1 MAGYTRQDTA
11 NNIANGNVID
21 ADDFDAEYN
30 AVENAFN
37 ASAGHKHDGSAGEGA
52 PIEKVGPSQ
61 ELVVSS
67 TNVNPKT
74 SNTLDLGTNLL
85 QYKDGY
91 FDGTVY
97 QDSAI
102 VGVNAYMTL
111 SDNEIDVSTGGLTLD
126 AAGDI
131 TLDADGGDVLL
142 KDAGTTFGTFTNT
155 GNNLVVKSGSTTA
168 ITLSGADATLAGTLA
183 VTGATTLNG
192 AVTVSGSNNVTV
204 NSGDVTLSS
213 GDLIV
218 GGTITSTGAI
228 VANGGVTGTVS
239 SISNHD
245 TGDLSE
251 GSNLYHT
258 TARARGAISAT
269 DAGGDGSLSY
279 NSTSGVIT
287 YTGPSAAQVR
297 AHFSAGEG
305 IDISNGS
312 ISGENAS
319 TSNKGIASFDT
330 TDFVVS
336 SGAVSL
342 RHSGVE
348 DIVGGM
354 VSGNSEAGISV
365 TYQTSDN
372 TLDFNVNDPTISLTG
387 AVTGSATMTNLG
399 NVSIATTATSDPT
412 ITLTGAV
419 TGSGTM
425 TNLGNVSISTS
436 ATADPTLTLTGDVTG
451 SATFTNLGSASLTA
465 TVANDSH
472 THDGRYYTETE
483 SDSRFTASAGD
494 VMTGNLRFNDNVAAT
509 FGTSNDMEVFVNGS
523 HAYMDLNSGIGN
535 LYIRDGSTTRYTFND
550 NGNFTSTGSATASAF
565 YYSSDER
572 LKENIAP
579 VTGALDVITNLRG
592 VEFDW
597 KEDGTHDIGVIAQEV
612 EAHIPEAVTQ
622 SEDTDHKTVSAA
634 PIIAYLIEAVKEL
647 KAEVDRLN
655 DKP

>member
-37 ASAGHKHDGSAGEGA
+37 ASTGHKHDGSAGEGA

-131 TLDADGGDVLL
+131 TLDADGGDILL

-155 GNNLVVKSGSTTA
+155 GNNLVVKSGSTTS

-204 NSGDVTLSS
+204 NAGDVTLSS

-228 VANGGVTGTVS
+228 AANGGVNGNVTGTVS

-258 TARARGAISAT
+258 TARARGAISVT

-297 AHFSAGEG
+297 AHFSAGAG
-305 IDISNGS
+305 IGISNGS
-312 ISGENAS
+312 ISHSDTSSQTSVNGSGRTYIQDITLDTYGHVTGLS
-319 TSNKGIASFDT
+319 TATETVVNTNTTYSAGGGLSLSGTTFSHTDT
-330 TDFVVS
+330 SSQGSVNNS
-336 SGAVSL
+336 SGTVIQD
-342 RHSGVE
+342 V
-348 DIVGGM
+348 
-354 VSGNSEAGISV
+354 
-365 TYQTSDN
+365 
-372 TLDFNVNDPTISLTG
+372 TLDGYGHITGLASVNL
-387 AVTGSATMTNLG
+387 
-399 NVSIATTATSDPT
+399 
-412 ITLTGAV
+412 
-419 TGSGTM
+419 
-425 TNLGNVSISTS
+425 
-436 ATADPTLTLTGDVTG
+436 
-451 SATFTNLGSASLTA
+451 
-465 TVANDSH
+465 
-472 THDGRYYTETE
+472 DGRYYTESE
-483 SDSRFTASAGD
+483 SDSRFAYKAGSGSQNFSA
-494 VMTGNLRFNDNVAAT
+494 N
-509 FGTSNDMEVFVNGS
+509 
-523 HAYMDLNSGIGN
+523 N
-535 LYIRDGSTTRYTFND
+535 LY
-550 NGNFTSTGSATASAF
+550 ATAF
-565 YYSSDER
+565 FYSSDER
-572 LKENIAP
+572 LKENILP
-579 VTGALDVITNLRG
+579 VTNSLDVIGQLQG
-592 VEFDW
+592 VSFDW
-597 KEDGTHDIGVIAQEV
+597 SETGNHDIGVIAQEV
-612 EAHIPEAVTQ
+612 AAIIPEAVVAKDDGFLSVNAT
-622 SEDTDHKTVSAA
+622 
-634 PIIAYLIEAVKEL
+634 PIIAHLIEAVKEL

>member
-37 ASAGHKHDGSAGEGA
+37 ASTGHKHDGSAGEGA

-131 TLDADGGDVLL
+131 TLDADGGDILL

-155 GNNLVVKSGSTTA
+155 GNNLVVKSGSTTS

-204 NSGDVTLSS
+204 NAGDVTLSS

-228 VANGGVTGTVS
+228 VANGGVTGNVTGTVS

-258 TARARGAISAT
+258 TARARGAISVT

-297 AHFSAGEG
+297 AHFSAGGG
-305 IDISNGS
+305 IGISNGS
-312 ISGENAS
+312 ISHSDTSSQTSVNGSGRTYIQDITLDTYGHVTGLS
-319 TSNKGIASFDT
+319 TATETVVNTNTTYSAGGGLSLSGTTFSHTDT
-330 TDFVVS
+330 SSQGSVNN
-336 SGAVSL
+336 SGATVIQD
-342 RHSGVE
+342 V
-348 DIVGGM
+348 
-354 VSGNSEAGISV
+354 
-365 TYQTSDN
+365 
-372 TLDFNVNDPTISLTG
+372 TLDGYGHITGLSSVNL
-387 AVTGSATMTNLG
+387 
-399 NVSIATTATSDPT
+399 
-412 ITLTGAV
+412 
-419 TGSGTM
+419 
-425 TNLGNVSISTS
+425 
-436 ATADPTLTLTGDVTG
+436 
-451 SATFTNLGSASLTA
+451 
-465 TVANDSH
+465 
-472 THDGRYYTETE
+472 DGRYYTESE
-483 SDSRFTASAGD
+483 SNS
-494 VMTGNLRFNDNVAAT
+494 T
-509 FGTSNDMEVFVNGS
+509 F
-523 HAYMDLNSGIGN
+523 AYKA
-535 LYIRDGSTTRYTFND
+535 GSTAQNFSVGSTLTVGNTTSSNIVMVDTDNGNRTIHCNSNYIGFLTQGGSWGAYCDD
-550 NGNFTSTGSATASAF
+550 NGNFTAAGDVTAF
-565 YYSSDER
+565 SDVR
-572 LKENIAP
+572 LKDNIE
-579 VTGALDVITNLRG
+579 TIDGALDKVSAMRG
-592 VEFDW
+592 VTFD
-597 KEDGTHDIGVIAQEV
+597 KDGQRSTGVIAQEMQEV
-612 EAHIPEAVTQ
+612 MPEVVTQ
-622 SEDTDHKTVSAA
+622 NNEYLSV
-634 PIIAYLIEAVKEL
+634 AYGNLVGVLIEAVKEL
-647 KAEVDRLN
+647 RAEVEEL
-655 DKP
+655 KKG

>member
-37 ASAGHKHDGSAGEGA
+37 ASTGHKHDGSAGEGA

-131 TLDADGGDVLL
+131 TLDADGGDILL

-204 NSGDVTLSS
+204 NAGDVTLSS

-251 GSNLYHT
+251 GSSLYYT
-258 TARARGAISAT
+258 TARARGAISVT

-297 AHFSAGEG
+297 AHFSAGAG

-354 VSGNSEAGISV
+354 VSGNSESGISV

-412 ITLTGAV
+412 
-419 TGSGTM
+419 
-425 TNLGNVSISTS
+425 
-436 ATADPTLTLTGDVTG
+436 LTLTGDASG
-451 SATFTNLGSASLTA
+451 SATFTNLGNASLSV

-472 THDGRYYTETE
+472 THDGRYYTESE
-483 SDSRFTASAGD
+483 SNSLFTASAGD
-494 VMTGNLRFNDNVAAT
+494 VMTGTLRFNDNVIAS
-509 FGTSNDMEVFVNGS
+509 FGSSNDAEFFCNGS
-523 HAYMDLNSGIGN
+523 HMYMDLNSGIGN
-535 LYIRDGSTTRYTFND
+535 FYIRDGSTTRFTFND
-550 NGNFTSTGSATASAF
+550 NGAFTATGDITAF
-565 YYSSDER
+565 SDAR
-572 LKENIAP
+572 LKDNVQTID
-579 VTGALDVITNLRG
+579 GALDKVAAMRG
-592 VEFDW
+592 VTYH
-597 KEDGTHDIGVIAQEV
+597 KDGKQGTGVIAQEMQEV
-612 EAHIPEAVTQ
+612 MPEVVMQ
-622 SEDTDHKTVSAA
+622 NDEYLSV
-634 PIIAYLIEAVKEL
+634 AYGNLVGVLIEAVKEL
-647 KAEVDRLN
+647 KAEVEEL
-655 DKP
+655 KKG

>member
-37 ASAGHKHDGSAGEGA
+37 ASTGHKHDGSAGEGA

-131 TLDADGGDVLL
+131 TLDADGGDILL

-204 NSGDVTLSS
+204 NAGDVTLSS

-251 GSNLYHT
+251 GSSNLYHT
-258 TARARGAISAT
+258 TARARAAISAT

-279 NSTSGVIT
+279 NNTSGVIT

-312 ISGENAS
+312 VSGENAS
-319 TSNKGIASFDT
+319 TSNKGIASFNS
-330 TDFVVS
+330 TDFSVS

-342 RHSGVE
+342 QAERIQ
-348 DIVGGM
+348 DLVGGM
-354 VSGNSEAGISV
+354 VTGNTESGISV
-365 TYQTSDN
+365 TYQDGDG

-412 ITLTGAV
+412 
-419 TGSGTM
+419 
-425 TNLGNVSISTS
+425 
-436 ATADPTLTLTGDVTG
+436 LTLTGDASG
-451 SATFTNLGSASLTA
+451 SATFTNLGNASLSV

-472 THDGRYYTETE
+472 THDGRYYTESE
-483 SDSRFTASAGD
+483 SDSRFASTSRTISAGGGL
-494 VMTGNLRFNDNVAAT
+494 TGGGNLTANRTISHSD
-509 FGTSNDMEVFVNGS
+509 TSSQGSVN
-523 HAYMDLNSGIGN
+523 NSGNTVIQDISVDGYGHVTSIG
-535 LYIRDGSTTRYTFND
+535 S
-550 NGNFTSTGSATASAF
+550 
-565 YYSSDER
+565 
-572 LKENIAP
+572 K
-579 VTGALDVITNLRG
+579 ALS
-592 VEFDW
+592 
-597 KEDGTHDIGVIAQEV
+597 
-612 EAHIPEAVTQ
+612 IPAVT
-622 SEDTDHKTVSAA
+622 
-634 PIIAYLIEAVKEL
+634 L
-647 KAEVDRLN
+647 
-655 DKP
+655 

>member
-37 ASAGHKHDGSAGEGA
+37 ASTGHKHDGSAGEGA

-131 TLDADGGDVLL
+131 TLDADGGDILL

-168 ITLSGADATLAGTLA
+168 ITLSGADAALAGTLA

-204 NSGDVTLSS
+204 NAGDVTLSS
-213 GDLIV
+213 GNLIV

-228 VANGGVTGTVS
+228 AANGGVNGNVTGTVS

-258 TARARGAISAT
+258 TARVRGAISVT

-297 AHFSAGEG
+297 AHFSAGSG
-305 IDISNGS
+305 IGISNGS
-312 ISGENAS
+312 ISHSDTSSQTSVNGSGRTYIQDITLDTYGHVTGLS
-319 TSNKGIASFDT
+319 TATETVVNTNTTYSAGGGLSLSGTTFSHTDT
-330 TDFVVS
+330 SSQGSVDNS
-336 SGAVSL
+336 SGTVIQD
-342 RHSGVE
+342 V
-348 DIVGGM
+348 
-354 VSGNSEAGISV
+354 
-365 TYQTSDN
+365 
-372 TLDFNVNDPTISLTG
+372 TLDGYGHITGLSSVNL
-387 AVTGSATMTNLG
+387 
-399 NVSIATTATSDPT
+399 
-412 ITLTGAV
+412 
-419 TGSGTM
+419 
-425 TNLGNVSISTS
+425 
-436 ATADPTLTLTGDVTG
+436 
-451 SATFTNLGSASLTA
+451 
-465 TVANDSH
+465 
-472 THDGRYYTETE
+472 DGRYFTEGE
-483 SDSRFTASAGD
+483 SNSRFAYKAGSGSQNFSA
-494 VMTGNLRFNDNVAAT
+494 N
-509 FGTSNDMEVFVNGS
+509 
-523 HAYMDLNSGIGN
+523 N
-535 LYIRDGSTTRYTFND
+535 LY
-550 NGNFTSTGSATASAF
+550 ATAF
-565 YYSSDER
+565 FYSSDER
-572 LKENIAP
+572 LKENILP
-579 VTGALDVITNLRG
+579 VTDSLDVIGQLQG
-592 VEFDW
+592 VSFDW
-597 KEDGTHDIGVIAQEV
+597 SETGNHDIGVIAQEV
-612 EAHIPEAVTQ
+612 AAIIPEAVVAKDDGFLSVNAT
-622 SEDTDHKTVSAA
+622 
-634 PIIAYLIEAVKEL
+634 PIIAHLIEAVKEL

>member
-30 AVENAFN
+30 AVEGAFN
-37 ASAGHKHDGSAGEGA
+37 ASTGHKHDGSAGEGA

-111 SDNEIDVSTGGLTLD
+111 SDNEIDVSSGGLTLD
-126 AAGDI
+126 VAGDI
-131 TLDADGGDVLL
+131 SLDADGGDVLL

-251 GSNLYHT
+251 GSSLYYT
-258 TARARGAISAT
+258 TARARGAISVT

-354 VSGNSEAGISV
+354 VSGNSESGISV

-399 NVSIATTATSDPT
+399 NVSIATTAT
-412 ITLTGAV
+412 
-419 TGSGTM
+419 
-425 TNLGNVSISTS
+425 
-436 ATADPTLTLTGDVTG
+436 ADPTLTLTGDASG
-451 SATFTNLGSASLTA
+451 SATFTNLGNASLSV

-472 THDGRYYTETE
+472 THDGRYYTESE
-483 SDSRFTASAGD
+483 SNSLFTASAGD
-494 VMTGNLRFNDNVAAT
+494 VMTGTLRFNDNVLAT
-509 FGTSNDMEVFVNGS
+509 FGSSNDAEFFCNGS
-523 HAYMDLNSGIGN
+523 HMYMDLNSGIGN
-535 LYIRDGSTTRYTFND
+535 FYIRDGSTTRFTFD
-550 NGNFTSTGSATASAF
+550 DAGHFTASGDVTA
-565 YYSSDER
+565 YSDAR
-572 LKENIAP
+572 LKDNIE
-579 VTGALDVITNLRG
+579 TIGGALDKVSAMRG
-592 VEFDW
+592 VTFD
-597 KEDGTHDIGVIAQEV
+597 KDGQRSTGVIAQEMQEV
-612 EAHIPEAVTQ
+612 MPEVVMQ
-622 SEDTDHKTVSAA
+622 NDEYLSV
-634 PIIAYLIEAVKEL
+634 AYGNLVGVLIEAVKEL
-647 KAEVDRLN
+647 KAEVEEL
-655 DKP
+655 KKGQ

>member
-131 TLDADGGDVLL
+131 TLDADGGDILL

-192 AVTVSGSNNVTV
+192 TVTVSGSNNVTV
-204 NSGDVTLSS
+204 NAGDVTLSS

-228 VANGGVTGTVS
+228 AANGGVNGNLTGNVTGTVS

-258 TARARGAISAT
+258 TARARAAISATGSLSYNSTTGVMSFTQGNTDTIAEGSSNLYHTTARARGAISVT

-297 AHFSAGEG
+297 AHFSAGSG
-305 IDISNGS
+305 IGISNGS
-312 ISGENAS
+312 ISHS
-319 TSNKGIASFDT
+319 DTSS
-330 TDFVVS
+330 
-336 SGAVSL
+336 
-342 RHSGVE
+342 
-348 DIVGGM
+348 
-354 VSGNSEAGISV
+354 
-365 TYQTSDN
+365 QTSVNGSGRTYIQDI
-372 TLDFNVNDPTISLTG
+372 TLDTYG
-387 AVTGSATMTNLG
+387 HVTGLS
-399 NVSIATTATSDPT
+399 TATETVVNTNTTYSAGGGLSLSGTTFSHTDT
-412 ITLTGAV
+412 SSQGSVNNSNGTVIQDITLDGYGHITGLSSV
-419 TGSGTM
+419 
-425 TNLGNVSISTS
+425 NL
-436 ATADPTLTLTGDVTG
+436 
-451 SATFTNLGSASLTA
+451 
-465 TVANDSH
+465 
-472 THDGRYYTETE
+472 DGRYFTEGE
-483 SDSRFTASAGD
+483 SNSRFAYKAGSGSQNFSA
-494 VMTGNLRFNDNVAAT
+494 N
-509 FGTSNDMEVFVNGS
+509 
-523 HAYMDLNSGIGN
+523 N
-535 LYIRDGSTTRYTFND
+535 LY
-550 NGNFTSTGSATASAF
+550 ATAF
-565 YYSSDER
+565 FYSSDER
-572 LKENIAP
+572 LKENILP
-579 VTGALDVITNLRG
+579 VTNSLDVIGQLQG
-592 VEFDW
+592 VSFDW
-597 KEDGTHDIGVIAQEV
+597 SETGNHDIGVIAQEV
-612 EAHIPEAVTQ
+612 AAIIPEAVVAKDDGFLSVNAT
-622 SEDTDHKTVSAA
+622 
-634 PIIAYLIEAVKEL
+634 PIIAHLIEAVKEL

>member
-37 ASAGHKHDGSAGEGA
+37 ASTGHKHDGSAGEGA

-131 TLDADGGDVLL
+131 TLDADGGDILL

-155 GNNLVVKSGSTTA
+155 GNNLVVKSGSTTS

-204 NSGDVTLSS
+204 NAGDVTLSS

-228 VANGGVTGTVS
+228 VANGGVTGNVTGTVS

-258 TARARGAISAT
+258 TARARGAISVT

-297 AHFSAGEG
+297 AHFSAGGG
-305 IDISNGS
+305 IGISNGS
-312 ISGENAS
+312 ISHSDTSSQTSVNGSGRTYIQDITLDTYGHVTGLS
-319 TSNKGIASFDT
+319 TATETVVNTNTTYSAGGGLSLSGTTFSHTDT
-330 TDFVVS
+330 SSQGSVNN
-336 SGAVSL
+336 SGATVIQD
-342 RHSGVE
+342 V
-348 DIVGGM
+348 
-354 VSGNSEAGISV
+354 
-365 TYQTSDN
+365 
-372 TLDFNVNDPTISLTG
+372 TLDGYGHITGLSSVNL
-387 AVTGSATMTNLG
+387 
-399 NVSIATTATSDPT
+399 
-412 ITLTGAV
+412 
-419 TGSGTM
+419 
-425 TNLGNVSISTS
+425 
-436 ATADPTLTLTGDVTG
+436 
-451 SATFTNLGSASLTA
+451 
-465 TVANDSH
+465 
-472 THDGRYYTETE
+472 DGRYYTESE
-483 SDSRFTASAGD
+483 SDGRFASTSRTISAGGGLTGGGNLTANRTISHSD
-494 VMTGNLRFNDNVAAT
+494 TSSQGSVNNSGNTVIQDISVDGYGHVTSIGSTALSIPSGNSLSTGNGAWT
-509 FGTSNDMEVFVNGS
+509 
-523 HAYMDLNSGIGN
+523 
-535 LYIRDGSTTRYTFND
+535 DGSGGLQIRYGTVSSTLDGAQSFS
-550 NGNFTSTGSATASAF
+550 FTSAFSSACLVCVVGGEAQTTAVSRTGFTI
-565 YYSSDER
+565 DR
-572 LKENIAP
+572 ENDYNGTFVFQYIAL
-579 VTGALDVITNLRG
+579 G
-592 VEFDW
+592 
-597 KEDGTHDIGVIAQEV
+597 
-612 EAHIPEAVTQ
+612 
-622 SEDTDHKTVSAA
+622 
-634 PIIAYLIEAVKEL
+634 Y
-647 KAEVDRLN
+647 
-655 DKP
+655 

>member
-37 ASAGHKHDGSAGEGA
+37 ASTGHKHDGSAGEGA

-131 TLDADGGDVLL
+131 TLDADGGDILL

-155 GNNLVVKSGSTTA
+155 GNNLVVKSGSTTS

-204 NSGDVTLSS
+204 NAGDVTLSS

-218 GGTITSTGAI
+218 GGAITSTGAI
-228 VANGGVTGTVS
+228 AANGGVNGNVTGTVS

-258 TARARGAISAT
+258 TARARGAISVT

-297 AHFSAGEG
+297 AHFSAGGG
-305 IDISNGS
+305 IGISNGS
-312 ISGENAS
+312 ISHSDTSSQAS
-319 TSNKGIASFDT
+319 VNGSGRTYIQDITLDTYGHVTGLSTATETVVNTNTTYSAGGGLSLSGTTFSHTDTSSQGSVNN
-330 TDFVVS
+330 S
-336 SGAVSL
+336 SGTVIQ
-342 RHSGVE
+342 
-348 DIVGGM
+348 DI
-354 VSGNSEAGISV
+354 
-365 TYQTSDN
+365 
-372 TLDFNVNDPTISLTG
+372 TLDGYGHITGLASVNL
-387 AVTGSATMTNLG
+387 
-399 NVSIATTATSDPT
+399 
-412 ITLTGAV
+412 
-419 TGSGTM
+419 
-425 TNLGNVSISTS
+425 
-436 ATADPTLTLTGDVTG
+436 
-451 SATFTNLGSASLTA
+451 
-465 TVANDSH
+465 
-472 THDGRYYTETE
+472 DGRYYTESE
-483 SDSRFTASAGD
+483 SDSRFAYKAGSGSQNFSA
-494 VMTGNLRFNDNVAAT
+494 N
-509 FGTSNDMEVFVNGS
+509 
-523 HAYMDLNSGIGN
+523 N
-535 LYIRDGSTTRYTFND
+535 LY
-550 NGNFTSTGSATASAF
+550 ATAF
-565 YYSSDER
+565 FYSSDER
-572 LKENIAP
+572 LKENILP
-579 VTGALDVITNLRG
+579 VTNSLDVIGQLQG
-592 VEFDW
+592 VSFDW
-597 KEDGTHDIGVIAQEV
+597 SETGNHDIGVIAQEV
-612 EAHIPEAVTQ
+612 AAIIPEAVVAKDDGFLSVNAT
-622 SEDTDHKTVSAA
+622 
-634 PIIAYLIEAVKEL
+634 PIIAHLIEAVKEL

>member
-192 AVTVSGSNNVTV
+192 VVTVSGSNNVTV

-251 GSNLYHT
+251 GSSLYYT
-258 TARARGAISAT
+258 TARARGAISVT

-354 VSGNSEAGISV
+354 VSGNSESGISV

-399 NVSIATTATSDPT
+399 NVSIATTAT
-412 ITLTGAV
+412 
-419 TGSGTM
+419 
-425 TNLGNVSISTS
+425 
-436 ATADPTLTLTGDVTG
+436 ADPTLTLTGDASG
-451 SATFTNLGSASLTA
+451 SATFTNLGNASLSV

-472 THDGRYYTETE
+472 THDGRYYTESE
-483 SDSRFTASAGD
+483 SNSLFTASAGD
-494 VMTGNLRFNDNVAAT
+494 VMTGTLRFNDNVLAT
-509 FGTSNDMEVFVNGS
+509 FGSSNDAEFFCNGS
-523 HAYMDLNSGIGN
+523 HMYMDLNSGIGN
-535 LYIRDGSTTRYTFND
+535 FYIRDGSTTRFTFD
-550 NGNFTSTGSATASAF
+550 DAGHFTASGDVTA
-565 YYSSDER
+565 YSDAR
-572 LKENIAP
+572 LKDNIE
-579 VTGALDVITNLRG
+579 TIGGALDKVSAMRG
-592 VEFDW
+592 VTFD
-597 KEDGTHDIGVIAQEV
+597 KDGQRSTGVIAQEMQEV
-612 EAHIPEAVTQ
+612 MPEVVMQ
-622 SEDTDHKTVSAA
+622 NDEYLSV
-634 PIIAYLIEAVKEL
+634 AYGNLVGVLIEAVKEL
-647 KAEVDRLN
+647 KAEVEEL
-655 DKP
+655 KKG

>member
-37 ASAGHKHDGSAGEGA
+37 ASTGHKHDGTSGEGA

-111 SDNEIDVSTGGLTLD
+111 SDNEIDVSSGGLTLD

-131 TLDADGGDVLL
+131 TLDADGGDILL
-142 KDAGTTFGTFTNT
+142 KDAGTTFGTFTND
-155 GNNLVVKSGSTTA
+155 GNNLIVKSGSTTA
-168 ITLSGADATLAGTLA
+168 VTLSGADATLAGTLA
-183 VTGATTLNG
+183 VTGTTTLNG

-213 GDLIV
+213 GNLVV

-228 VANGGVTGTVS
+228 AANGGVTGNLTGNVTGTVS

-258 TARARGAISAT
+258 TARARAAISATGSLSYNSTTGVMSFTQGNTDTISEGSTNLYHTTARARGSISVT

-297 AHFSAGEG
+297 AHFSAGSG
-305 IDISNGS
+305 IGISNGT
-312 ISGENAS
+312 ISHSN
-319 TSNKGIASFDT
+319 TSSQGSVNE
-330 TDFVVS
+330 
-336 SGAVSL
+336 SG
-342 RHSGVE
+342 RTYIQ
-348 DIVGGM
+348 DI
-354 VSGNSEAGISV
+354 
-365 TYQTSDN
+365 
-372 TLDFNVNDPTISLTG
+372 TLDTYG
-387 AVTGSATMTNLG
+387 HVTGLS
-399 NVSIATTATSDPT
+399 TATETVVNTNTTYSAGGGLSLSGTTFSHTDT
-412 ITLTGAV
+412 SSQGSVNNSNGTVIQDITLDGYGHITGLASV
-419 TGSGTM
+419 
-425 TNLGNVSISTS
+425 NL
-436 ATADPTLTLTGDVTG
+436 
-451 SATFTNLGSASLTA
+451 
-465 TVANDSH
+465 
-472 THDGRYYTETE
+472 DGRYFTEGE
-483 SDSRFTASAGD
+483 SNGRFAYKAGSGSQNFSAD
-494 VMTGNLRFNDNVAAT
+494 
-509 FGTSNDMEVFVNGS
+509 
-523 HAYMDLNSGIGN
+523 N
-535 LYIRDGSTTRYTFND
+535 LY
-550 NGNFTSTGSATASAF
+550 ATAF
-565 YYSSDER
+565 FYSSDER
-572 LKENIAP
+572 LKENILP
-579 VTGALDVITNLRG
+579 VTNSLDVINQLQG
-592 VEFDW
+592 VSFDW
-597 KEDGTHDIGVIAQEV
+597 SETGNHDIGVIAQEV
-612 EAHIPEAVTQ
+612 ESIIPEAVVVKDDGFLSVNAT
-622 SEDTDHKTVSAA
+622 
-634 PIIAYLIEAVKEL
+634 PIIAHLIEAVKEL

>member
-37 ASAGHKHDGSAGEGA
+37 ASTGHKHDGTSGEGA

-111 SDNEIDVSTGGLTLD
+111 SDNEIDVSSGGLTLD

-131 TLDADGGDVLL
+131 TLDADGGDILL
-142 KDAGTTFGTFTNT
+142 KDAGTTFGTFTND
-155 GNNLVVKSGSTTA
+155 GNNLIVKSGSTTA
-168 ITLSGADATLAGTLA
+168 VTLSGADATLAGTLA
-183 VTGATTLNG
+183 VTGTTTLNG

-213 GDLIV
+213 GNLVV

-228 VANGGVTGTVS
+228 TANGGVTGNLTGNVTGTVS

-258 TARARGAISAT
+258 TARARAAISATGSLSYNSTTGVMSFTQGNTDTISEGSTNLYHTTARARGSISVT

-297 AHFSAGEG
+297 AHFSAGSG
-305 IDISNGS
+305 IGISNGT
-312 ISGENAS
+312 ISHSDTSAQAS
-319 TSNKGIASFDT
+319 VNGSGRTYIQDITLDTYGHVTGLSTATETVVNTNTTYSAGGGLSLSGTTFSHTDTSSQGSVNN
-330 TDFVVS
+330 S
-336 SGAVSL
+336 SGTVIQD
-342 RHSGVE
+342 V
-348 DIVGGM
+348 
-354 VSGNSEAGISV
+354 
-365 TYQTSDN
+365 
-372 TLDFNVNDPTISLTG
+372 TLDGYGHITGLSSVNL
-387 AVTGSATMTNLG
+387 
-399 NVSIATTATSDPT
+399 
-412 ITLTGAV
+412 
-419 TGSGTM
+419 
-425 TNLGNVSISTS
+425 
-436 ATADPTLTLTGDVTG
+436 
-451 SATFTNLGSASLTA
+451 
-465 TVANDSH
+465 
-472 THDGRYYTETE
+472 DGRYYTESE
-483 SDSRFTASAGD
+483 SDSRFAYKAGSGSQNFSA
-494 VMTGNLRFNDNVAAT
+494 A
-509 FGTSNDMEVFVNGS
+509 
-523 HAYMDLNSGIGN
+523 N
-535 LYIRDGSTTRYTFND
+535 LY
-550 NGNFTSTGSATASAF
+550 ATAF
-565 YYSSDER
+565 FYSSDER
-572 LKENIAP
+572 LKENILP
-579 VTGALDVITNLRG
+579 VTNSLDVINQLQG
-592 VEFDW
+592 VSFDW
-597 KEDGTHDIGVIAQEV
+597 SETGNHDIGVIAQEV
-612 EAHIPEAVTQ
+612 ESIIPEAVVVKDDGFLSVNAT
-622 SEDTDHKTVSAA
+622 
-634 PIIAYLIEAVKEL
+634 PIIAHLIEAVKEL

>member
-131 TLDADGGDVLL
+131 TLDADGGDILL

-204 NSGDVTLSS
+204 NAGDVTLSS

-228 VANGGVTGTVS
+228 AANGGVNGNLTGNVTGTVS

-258 TARARGAISAT
+258 TARARAAISATGSLSYNSTTGVMSFTQGNTDTIAEGSSNLYHTTARARGAISVT

-297 AHFSAGEG
+297 AHFSAGAG
-305 IDISNGS
+305 IGISNGS
-312 ISGENAS
+312 ISHS
-319 TSNKGIASFDT
+319 DTSS
-330 TDFVVS
+330 
-336 SGAVSL
+336 
-342 RHSGVE
+342 
-348 DIVGGM
+348 
-354 VSGNSEAGISV
+354 
-365 TYQTSDN
+365 QTSVNGSGRTYIQDI
-372 TLDFNVNDPTISLTG
+372 TLDTYG
-387 AVTGSATMTNLG
+387 HVTGLS
-399 NVSIATTATSDPT
+399 TATETVVNTNTTYSAGGGLSLSGTTFSHTDT
-412 ITLTGAV
+412 SSQGSVNNSNGTVIQDITLDGYGHITGLSSV
-419 TGSGTM
+419 
-425 TNLGNVSISTS
+425 NL
-436 ATADPTLTLTGDVTG
+436 
-451 SATFTNLGSASLTA
+451 
-465 TVANDSH
+465 
-472 THDGRYYTETE
+472 DGRYFTEGE
-483 SDSRFTASAGD
+483 SNSRFAYKAGSGSQNFSA
-494 VMTGNLRFNDNVAAT
+494 N
-509 FGTSNDMEVFVNGS
+509 
-523 HAYMDLNSGIGN
+523 N
-535 LYIRDGSTTRYTFND
+535 LY
-550 NGNFTSTGSATASAF
+550 ATAF
-565 YYSSDER
+565 FYSSDER
-572 LKENIAP
+572 LKENILP
-579 VTGALDVITNLRG
+579 VTDSLDVIGQLQG
-592 VEFDW
+592 VSFDW
-597 KEDGTHDIGVIAQEV
+597 SETGNHDIGVIAQEV
-612 EAHIPEAVTQ
+612 AAIIPEAVVAKDDGFLSVNAT
-622 SEDTDHKTVSAA
+622 
-634 PIIAYLIEAVKEL
+634 PIIAHLIEAVKEL

>member
-251 GSNLYHT
+251 GSSLYYT
-258 TARARGAISAT
+258 TARARGAISVT

-354 VSGNSEAGISV
+354 VSGNSESGISV

-399 NVSIATTATSDPT
+399 NVSIATTAT
-412 ITLTGAV
+412 
-419 TGSGTM
+419 
-425 TNLGNVSISTS
+425 
-436 ATADPTLTLTGDVTG
+436 ADPTLTLTGDASG
-451 SATFTNLGSASLTA
+451 SATFTNLGNASLSV

-472 THDGRYYTETE
+472 THDGRYYTESE
-483 SDSRFTASAGD
+483 SNSLFTASAGD
-494 VMTGNLRFNDNVAAT
+494 VMTGTLRFNDNVLAT
-509 FGTSNDMEVFVNGS
+509 FGSSNDAEFFCNGS
-523 HAYMDLNSGIGN
+523 HMYMDLNSGIGN
-535 LYIRDGSTTRYTFND
+535 FYIRDGSTTRFTFD
-550 NGNFTSTGSATASAF
+550 DAGHFTASGDVTA
-565 YYSSDER
+565 YSDAR
-572 LKENIAP
+572 LKDNIE
-579 VTGALDVITNLRG
+579 TIGGALDKVSAMRG
-592 VEFDW
+592 VTFD
-597 KEDGTHDIGVIAQEV
+597 KDGQRSTGVIAQEMQEV
-612 EAHIPEAVTQ
+612 MPEVVMQ
-622 SEDTDHKTVSAA
+622 NDEYLSV
-634 PIIAYLIEAVKEL
+634 AYGNLVGVLIEAVKEL
-647 KAEVDRLN
+647 KAEVEEL
-655 DKP
+655 KKG

>member
-37 ASAGHKHDGSAGEGA
+37 ASTGHKHDGSAGEGA

-131 TLDADGGDVLL
+131 TLDADGGDILL

-168 ITLSGADATLAGTLA
+168 ITLSGADAALAGTLA

-204 NSGDVTLSS
+204 NAGDVTLSS

-228 VANGGVTGTVS
+228 AANGGVNGNVTGTVS

-258 TARARGAISAT
+258 TARVRGAISVT

-297 AHFSAGEG
+297 AHFSAGAG
-305 IDISNGS
+305 INISSGS
-312 ISGENAS
+312 ISHADTSSQTSVNGSGRTYIQDITLDTYGHVTGIS
-319 TSNKGIASFDT
+319 TATETVVDT
-330 TDFVVS
+330 NTTYSAGGGLSLSGTTFSHTDTSSQGSVNNS
-336 SGAVSL
+336 SGTVIQD
-342 RHSGVE
+342 V
-348 DIVGGM
+348 
-354 VSGNSEAGISV
+354 
-365 TYQTSDN
+365 
-372 TLDFNVNDPTISLTG
+372 TLDGYGHITGLSSVNL
-387 AVTGSATMTNLG
+387 
-399 NVSIATTATSDPT
+399 
-412 ITLTGAV
+412 
-419 TGSGTM
+419 
-425 TNLGNVSISTS
+425 
-436 ATADPTLTLTGDVTG
+436 
-451 SATFTNLGSASLTA
+451 
-465 TVANDSH
+465 
-472 THDGRYYTETE
+472 DGRYYTESE
-483 SDSRFTASAGD
+483 SNSLFTASAGD
-494 VMTGNLRFNDNVAAT
+494 VMTGTLRFNDSVIAS
-509 FGTSNDMEVFVNGS
+509 FGTSNDAEFFCNGS
-523 HAYMDLNSGIGN
+523 HMYMDLNSGIGN
-535 LYIRDGSTTRYTFND
+535 FYIRDGTTTRFTFND
-550 NGNFTSTGSATASAF
+550 NGAFTATGDITAF
-565 YYSSDER
+565 SDAR
-572 LKENIAP
+572 LKDNVQTID
-579 VTGALDVITNLRG
+579 GALDKVAAMRG
-592 VEFDW
+592 VTYH
-597 KEDGTHDIGVIAQEV
+597 KDGKQGTGVIAQEMQEV
-612 EAHIPEAVTQ
+612 MPEVVMQ
-622 SEDTDHKTVSAA
+622 NDEYLSV
-634 PIIAYLIEAVKEL
+634 AYGNLVGVLIEAVKEL
-647 KAEVDRLN
+647 RAEVEEL
-655 DKP
+655 KKG